1 MFQNLFVPGRDVSV
15 DEAMIKYK
23 GRSSIK
29 QYMPNKPIKRGFNIW
44 MLADSETGYALKFSV
59 YKEKTGDSTAKGL
72 GAKVVKT
79 LTEDLH
85 NRYHHVYF
93 DNFFL
98 GIDLMVDLLK
108 LGTYGCGTM
117 RNRRKG
123 FLNTLKQ
130 YTKKVYQTEV
140 IIELNGTETFLFV
153 SGKTIS
159 QSLCASQT
167 PQQPFSRKT
176 RLTLVNQYQ

>member
-1 MFQNLFVPGRDVSV
+1 
-15 DEAMIKYK
+15 MIKYE

-29 QYMPNKPIKRGFNIW
+29 QYMPNKPIKRGFKIW

-59 YKEKTGDSTAKGL
+59 YKGDSTAKGWEQRW
-72 GAKVVKT
+72 

-98 GIDLMVDLLK
+98 GINHMVDLLK
-108 LGTYGCGTM
+108 LGTYVCRTM

-123 FLNTLKQ
+123 FLNTLQQ
-130 YTKKVYQTEV
+130 YTKKN
-140 IIELNGTETFLFV
+140 LP
-153 SGKTIS
+153 K
-159 QSLCASQT
+159 
-167 PQQPFSRKT
+167 PR
-176 RLTLVNQYQ
+176 